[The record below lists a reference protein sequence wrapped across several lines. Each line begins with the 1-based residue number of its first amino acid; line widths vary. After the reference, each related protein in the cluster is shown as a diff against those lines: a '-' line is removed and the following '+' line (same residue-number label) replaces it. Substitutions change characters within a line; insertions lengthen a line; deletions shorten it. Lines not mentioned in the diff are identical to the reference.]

1 MLWFSPVK
9 ALPLVSWFAPAEL
22 RDIPEWKVGLCLLLA
37 LLEGLRNDPR
47 PPPHTAGLLR
57 ARLEGASPGQTLAC
71 GTAEPFSQS
80 LTSQRPRGSCSSQGL
95 STLRACPPGSMVGGE
110 PCMDPGRQKGCFG
123 GRGAGPHLACPHLHG
138 EPPSGPCPGVRRN
151 PGHDSGQGHWRATQT
166 LCSHGYPE
174 RSSTSSPAR
183 RPQSWRAPLGAHLGG
198 GT

>member
-22 RDIPEWKVGLCLLLA
+22 RDIPEWRVGLCLLLA

-47 PPPHTAGLLR
+47 PPTHSRTT
-57 ARLEGASPGQTLAC
+57 PGQAGGGLSRTDPSR

-80 LTSQRPRGSCSSQGL
+80 LTSQRPRGRCSSQGL

-123 GRGAGPHLACPHLHG
+123 GRGVVLSLPAPT
-138 EPPSGPCPGVRRN
+138 SPGSPLPAPALGLQRN
-151 PGHDSGQGHWRATQT
+151 PGHDSGQGRWRAAQT

-174 RSSTSSPAR
+174 RSPTSSPAR
-183 RPQSWRAPLGAHLGG
+183 RPQSWRAPLGAQFGG